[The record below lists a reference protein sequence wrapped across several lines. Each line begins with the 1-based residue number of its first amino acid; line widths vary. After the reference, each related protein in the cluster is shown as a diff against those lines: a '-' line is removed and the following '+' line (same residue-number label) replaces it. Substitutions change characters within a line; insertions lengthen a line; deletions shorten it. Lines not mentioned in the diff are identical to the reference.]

1 MTMSEPK
8 EIQRLREENACH
20 KRPLSQAE
28 LEKASWKELSE
39 GNFYAP
45 LAIMMPCGIWS
56 SGATP
61 KDILAR
67 ALGSLV
73 VPIGVPERV
82 ITAVAEPASDLTF
95 TCNCLRTNLHRL
107 RKRAPQ
113 VLLALVLYPL
123 PLWHSRCQTMTG
135 EMSDAEV
142 DPARQDS
149 MADLHCAVDPA

>member
-1 MTMSEPK
+1 MGPMTMSEAK

-20 KRPLSQAE
+20 KRPLGQAE

-67 ALGSLV
+67 SLGSLV
-73 VPIGVPERV
+73 VPIGVPERAGSTRLSGCPSSRPSIKAV
-82 ITAVAEPASDLTF
+82 IRASVVIV
-95 TCNCLRTNLHRL
+95 
-107 RKRAPQ
+107 Q
-113 VLLALVLYPL
+113 AL
-123 PLWHSRCQTMTG
+123 Q
-135 EMSDAEV
+135 E
-142 DPARQDS
+142 
-149 MADLHCAVDPA
+149 